1 MYHRDT
7 TLPQEMKSVNVVYD
21 IKVQLYKSLK
31 IMTKSRWE
39 LGCLAVAS
47 LWVSTLGKYH
57 LLHDLLGPFVV
68 MPKNRIQCGL
78 YPSKEKKKSLLKPDK
93 QGCIHLMK
101 TVLLDKSQIM
111 LYVNLYI
118 DNTINLLLKLGQQKT
133 WTKIKAKASDKR
145 AGSIETW
152 YEPEGV

>member
-78 YPSKEKKKSLLKPDK
+78 YPSKEKKNH
-93 QGCIHLMK
+93 C
-101 TVLLDKSQIM
+101 
-111 LYVNLYI
+111 
-118 DNTINLLLKLGQQKT
+118 
-133 WTKIKAKASDKR
+133 
-145 AGSIETW
+145 
-152 YEPEGV
+152 